1 MSQDCALE
9 VVVIR
14 LPLWLPWYLLF
25 ETSRSTYVLIMYQ
38 VNTKCPALNTCEV
51 RRFRPKAVKGTMN
64 TYFLGAQ
71 SMCDM
76 VNSNLEW
83 KINLNRGLSRAL
95 NQTRRVPKSP
105 AVLSRRLYMNYL
117 TEQHH
122 NNAYAQEVCLTIKR
136 PQRTPEQIR
145 EAFRFPRS

>member
-1 MSQDCALE
+1 
-9 VVVIR
+9 
-14 LPLWLPWYLLF
+14 
-25 ETSRSTYVLIMYQ
+25 
-38 VNTKCPALNTCEV
+38 
-51 RRFRPKAVKGTMN
+51 MN

-83 KINLNRGLSRAL
+83 KINLNRVLSRAL